1 MKNPKASREMS
12 QKCHCDF
19 LGRGFYFTEL
29 FCVLKILW
37 EKLYFWEAKNT
48 GMCQQKI
55 VLRKFAHFYDVL
67 IA

>member
-37 EKLYFWEAKNT
+37 EKLYFWEVK
-48 GMCQQKI
+48 K
-55 VLRKFAHFYDVL
+55 RRDVS
-67 IA
+67 AENFVA